1 MNIWSPF
8 TRCHVNAEHK
18 IRYNEIFLRKKK
30 SIQYVMCKE
39 IYVHQNCLITNIIQQ
54 IFCLPQAKKCIQC
67 WNFFEWTF
75 PLSANPTPQMIS
87 LVESIRQSPVEKSSV
102 LLTRP
107 MKSVGQSLCWT
118 GLRKKLLKYYSCLQ
132 YLIMMEMGNQA
143 CCIVGYSILCS
154 SVEYF
159 TFCLEITCKKNIC
172 ILCTVYKVYCIL

>member
-1 MNIWSPF
+1 MIF
-8 TRCHVNAEHK
+8 
-18 IRYNEIFLRKKK
+18 FLRKKK
-30 SIQYVMCKE
+30 SIQYVLCKE
-39 IYVHQNCLITNIIQQ
+39 IYVHQNSLITNIIQH

-87 LVESIRQSPVEKSSV
+87 LVKSIRQSVTCREKFSAVDKTNEICGAEFV
-102 LLTRP
+102 LN
-107 MKSVGQSLCWT
+107 WFE
-118 GLRKKLLKYYSCLQ
+118 KKILKYYSCLQ
-132 YLIMMEMGNQA
+132 YLIRMEMGNQA